1 MAVADAEGAALGG
14 FGDGVA
20 ADGDLVGETAGA
32 VTGEGATVGVGAAA
46 IVVAKHVMN
55 AIALRRWRYPG
66 IEWVA
71 AKRERTGAQGP
82 MVSLRPDQNII

>member
-1 MAVADAEGAALGG
+1 MASAKGAAIEA

-20 ADGDLVGETAGA
+20 AEGDLVGETVGDETA
-32 VTGEGATVGVGAAA
+32 EGATVGAAA

-66 IEWVA
+66 IDWVA

-82 MVSLRPDQNII
+82 MVSLRPDQNIT

>member
-1 MAVADAEGAALGG
+1 VTVASDKGAAIDD

-20 ADGDLVGETAGA
+20 ADGDLVGETVGDE
-32 VTGEGATVGVGAAA
+32 TGEGATVGVGAAA

-55 AIALRRWRYPG
+55 AIALTRWRYLG

-71 AKRERTGAQGP
+71 AKRKRTGAQGP
-82 MVSLRPDQNII
+82 MVSLRPDQNIT

>member
-1 MAVADAEGAALGG
+1 VTVASAKGAAIDG
-14 FGDGVA
+14 FGVGVA
-20 ADGDLVGETAGA
+20 ADGDLVRETVGDETA
-32 VTGEGATVGVGAAA
+32 EGATVGVGAAA

-55 AIALRRWRYPG
+55 ANALRRWRYPG

-82 MVSLRPDQNII
+82 MVSLRPDHNIT

>member
-1 MAVADAEGAALGG
+1 VTVASAKGAAIDG
-14 FGDGVA
+14 FGVGVA
-20 ADGDLVGETAGA
+20 ADGDLVRETVGDETA
-32 VTGEGATVGVGAAA
+32 EGATVGVGAAA

-66 IEWVA
+66 IDWVA

-82 MVSLRPDQNII
+82 MVSLRPDQNIT